1 MIGDDLAPPEFTR
14 LPTPTDAPLLK
25 KLQTELPAFVN
36 APIAQSAYALGEDLE
51 EPHWMVGTIA
61 IDIQQEYS
69 RSTVDSAA
77 AESYDDFI
85 SQYESETPS
94 QIVFDQHQEFVAA
107 NSEWSAVMK
116 KRSAFEQT
124 TVPIFEDVLLLQYF
138 EEVLLGT
145 VAFAPIGFG
154 STATDIA
161 RGYANWQ
168 RATLLVTLLSGQRLW
183 VDSPRVVAMSEQ
195 QSATRG
201 QKDGILSDEER
212 EVLSGSKGDNSTREA
227 LCEVLRERLRTALID
242 LEALYMWLPDDDLQ
256 AVFNPSERRETSAVR
271 AASQEALSLLFIG
284 MDMNGDVIEERI
296 TESLLTLESAKV
308 SRSEHILS

>member
-1 MIGDDLAPPEFTR
+1 MTDNNLTRRTLVRSVGSAGLAGTLWQQREPAAQVNLDELVIGDDLAPPEFTR

-168 RATLLVTLLSGQRLW
+168 RATLLGHSTERPAVMGGFTEG
-183 VDSPRVVAMSEQ
+183 
-195 QSATRG
+195 G
-201 QKDGILSDEER
+201 SDE
-212 EVLSGSKGDNSTREA
+212 
-227 LCEVLRERLRTALID
+227 
-242 LEALYMWLPDDDLQ
+242 
-256 AVFNPSERRETSAVR
+256 
-271 AASQEALSLLFIG
+271 
-284 MDMNGDVIEERI
+284 
-296 TESLLTLESAKV
+296 
-308 SRSEHILS
+308 